1 MYSIVSSLGA
11 KILFA
16 DFAPPFRACLSVIS
30 NAKALSSVPPSL
42 TIRFVQCLSF
52 GIRHSFELIATERI
66 AEFVP
71 FRMETRAWPALTWG
85 QLNIAIPIKAR
96 FTFWF
101 YKGLCKQNVS
111 LHGGVSHF
119 TALENSIRAVGLKI
133 TKTTPGGLATSFD
146 LAAFRLSMIALVE
159 NLSIIREL

>member
-1 MYSIVSSLGA
+1 MYSIVSFLGA

-16 DFAPPFRACLSVIS
+16 DFAPPFRFSRPLS
-30 NAKALSSVPPSL
+30 

-52 GIRHSFELIATERI
+52 RIRHSFELIATERI

-119 TALENSIRAVGLKI
+119 TALKNSIRAVGLKI

-146 LAAFRLSMIALVE
+146 LAVFRLSMIALVE